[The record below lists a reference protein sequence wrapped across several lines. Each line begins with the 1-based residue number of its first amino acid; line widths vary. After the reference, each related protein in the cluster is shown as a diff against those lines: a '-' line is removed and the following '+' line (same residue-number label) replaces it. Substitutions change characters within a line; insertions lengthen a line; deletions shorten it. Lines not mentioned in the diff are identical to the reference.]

1 MPAGSNLGWDE
12 AKKKKIIT
20 QYTENDISMHSLAQI
35 HNCGLNTIR
44 RLLKENDIEIKD
56 SSGNNSRLGL
66 RGNIQELEH
75 QEFKSKEKQAHY
87 IVQGPLKGRFTDFL
101 VKIIEKRNEKK
112 WGVENDYD

>member
-12 AKKKKIIT
+12 AKKKKIINK
-20 QYTENDISMHSLAQI
+20 YKKNDISMKGVAQI
-35 HNCGLNTIR
+35 YNCSLNTIR

-75 QEFKSKEKQAHY
+75 QEFKSKEKQVRRAAKA
-87 IVQGPLKGRFTDFL
+87 IVDHRRQTDPPD
-101 VKIIEKRNEKK
+101 RS
-112 WGVENDYD
+112 

>member
-1 MPAGSNLGWDE
+1 MPAGSYLGWDD
-12 AKKKKIIT
+12 AKREKIIT
-20 QYTENDISMHSLAQI
+20 QYKENKISMHSLAQI

-44 RLLKENDIEIKD
+44 RLLKNNGIEIKD
-56 SSGNNSRLGL
+56 SPGDNSRLGL

-112 WGVENDYD
+112 WGIKNE